1 MCIPDLFQSNHPFVL
16 VGMLGG
22 GLILALIAASMG
34 MHELRSLLT
43 GNPSDDAAPPQ
54 EGDRDPN
61 IISDDTYV
69 EQLLLNHAGKLYQRE
84 IVTETGWSKS
94 KVSTLLSDMEAN
106 DLLTKIRLG
115 RENLIVLPGYE
126 PEHLTSAR
134 DTDKEHGWPFKSG
147 E

>member
-1 MCIPDLFQSNHPFVL
+1 MCISDLFQGNHPLVL

-22 GLILALIAASMG
+22 GLILALIAASIG
-34 MHELRSLLT
+34 MHELRSYFT
-43 GNPSDDAAPPQ
+43 RNFSDNSAPPQ
-54 EGDRDPN
+54 EEDRDLN

-94 KVSTLLSDMEAN
+94 KVSVLLSDMEAN

-134 DTDKEHGWPFKSG
+134 DPDREHGWPFKSG

>member
-1 MCIPDLFQSNHPFVL
+1 MCIPDLFQSDHPLVL
-16 VGMLGG
+16 IGMLGG
-22 GLILALIAASMG
+22 GLILALIAASIG
-34 MHELRSLLT
+34 MYELRSHLT
-43 GNPSDDAAPPQ
+43 GNPSDDAASPQ
-54 EGDRDPN
+54 EEVGDPN
-61 IISDDTYV
+61 IISDATYV
-69 EQLLLNHAGKLYQRE
+69 EQLLLNHDGKLYQRE

-94 KVSTLLSDMEAN
+94 KVSMLLSEMEAN

-134 DTDKEHGWPFKSG
+134 NTDREHGWPFESG

>member
-1 MCIPDLFQSNHPFVL
+1 MCIPDLFQGNYPFVL

-22 GLILALIAASMG
+22 GLLLVLIAASVG
-34 MHELRSLLT
+34 MHKLRSYLT
-43 GNPSDDAAPPQ
+43 RNPNDDSAPPQ
-54 EGDRDPN
+54 EEDRDPN

-94 KVSTLLSDMEAN
+94 KVSVLLSEMEADN
-106 DLLTKIRLG
+106 LLTKIRLG

-134 DTDKEHGWPFKSG
+134 DTDKQGWPFK
-147 E
+147 

>member
-1 MCIPDLFQSNHPFVL
+1 MCIPDLFQSNHLLVL

-22 GLILALIAASMG
+22 GLILALIAASVG
-34 MHELRSLLT
+34 MHELRSYLT
-43 GNPSDDAAPPQ
+43 VAPSDDSAPPQ
-54 EGDRDPN
+54 EENRDPT

-94 KVSTLLSDMEAN
+94 KVSMLLSEMEAN

-134 DTDKEHGWPFKSG
+134 DTDRQDWPFK
-147 E
+147 